1 MNLPIKGII
10 PPIVTPLLENGDLD
24 SRGLRNIIGH
34 MLEGGVHGLF
44 LLGTTGEGSSL
55 SHVLRKQLV
64 TEACDFINSRV
75 PVLVCITDTSCKESL
90 ELAEH
95 SKQMG
100 VDALVVAPPYYLPI
114 SQGEMQQYLEYLAPL
129 LPLPF
134 LLYNMPSCTK
144 LQLSLETIKKG
155 KELGA
160 IGIKDSSGDWDY
172 LHSLIEEFGGDP
184 TFSIVTGTELFLPQL
199 IAKGGH
205 GAVAGGANF
214 FPRLFVT
221 LYEACLAKDTET
233 ISQLLKKV
241 KLIGTT
247 IYNVGKQESK
257 YIKGTK
263 CVLSV
268 LGLCHDQVAPP
279 LSRFTMSERRLIQ
292 NHLSNFPLDDQ
303 YLTGL

>member
-24 SRGLRNIIGH
+24 SQGLHNIIEH
-34 MLEGGVHGLF
+34 MLKGGVHGLF
-44 LLGTTGEGSSL
+44 LLGTTGEGPSL
-55 SHVLRKQLV
+55 EHELRKQLV
-64 TEACDFINSRV
+64 SEACGFVNKRV
-75 PVLVCITDTSCKESL
+75 PVLVCITDTSCRESL
-90 ELAEH
+90 ELARH
-95 SKQMG
+95 AKQVG
-100 VDALVVAPPYYLPI
+100 ADILVVAPPYYLPI
-114 SQGEMQQYLEYLAPL
+114 SQGEMQHYLEHLAPQ

-160 IGIKDSSGDWDY
+160 IGIKDSSGDWSY
-172 LHSLIEEFGGDP
+172 LHSLVKEFSGNP
-184 TFSIVTGTELFLPQL
+184 SFSIITGTESFLPEL

-214 FPRLFVT
+214 FPRLFVA
-221 LYEACLAKDTET
+221 LYEACVAKDTGT
-233 ISQLLKKV
+233 ILQLLKKV
-241 KLIGTT
+241 KLIGTS

-279 LSRFTMSERRLIQ
+279 LSRFTASERKQIKS
-292 NHLSNFPLDDQ
+292 HLANFSFDDQ
-303 YLTGL
+303 HSPTT

>member
-24 SRGLRNIIGH
+24 SQGLCNIIEH
-34 MLEGGVHGLF
+34 MLKGGVHGLF
-44 LLGTTGEGSSL
+44 LLGTTGEGPSL
-55 SHVLRKQLV
+55 SHALRKQVV
-64 TEACDFINSRV
+64 TEACDLIRKRV
-75 PVLVCITDTSCKESL
+75 SVLVCITDTSCTESL

-95 SKQMG
+95 AQRMG
-100 VDALVVAPPYYLPI
+100 ADALVVAPPYYLPI
-114 SQGEMQQYLEYLAPL
+114 SQGEMQQYLDYLAPL

-160 IGIKDSSGDWDY
+160 IGIKDSSGDWNY
-172 LHSLIEEFGGDP
+172 LNSLIEEFVGDP
-184 TFSIVTGTELFLPQL
+184 TFSIVTGTELFLPRL

-214 FPRLFVT
+214 FPRLFVA
-221 LYEACLAKDTET
+221 LYNACMANDTET
-233 ISQLLKKV
+233 ISELLKKV

-247 IYNVGKQESK
+247 LYNVGKQESK

-263 CVLSV
+263 SVLSI

-279 LSRFTMSERRLIQ
+279 LRRFTSSEREQIEE
-292 NHLSNFPLDDQ
+292 HLTHFPPDDS
-303 YLTGL
+303 YIPAR